1 METGRSCLMLLL
13 HANNLE
19 VARMDEELA
28 LKISI
33 TARCCG
39 RSPRGSIPIASAELI
54 EHVPQ
59 LVEGSVSETVKYGFE
74 SHHAYNIIGENSP

>member
-1 METGRSCLMLLL
+1 METSRSCLMLLL

-19 VARMDEELA
+19 VARKDEELA

-33 TARCCG
+33 SERYCG
-39 RSPRGSIPIASAELI
+39 RSPRDSIPIASAKLI

-59 LVEGSVSETVKYGFE
+59 SVEGSVSETVKYGFE
-74 SHHAYNIIGENSP
+74 SHHAYKIIRENSP